1 MADNKFRPPPRE
13 KNALDNSKLKL
24 YAPNAK
30 GKMASLAIQLVKNNP
45 RIVVYTNDP
54 EDTVDYG
61 KITAN
66 MDMLTFFALLQL
78 ITTAANHQGE
88 FREKIDNKNFTWPGG
103 QRSEKPSVVSSTIVS
118 KDAEGVVYISISAPR
133 RPVIKFQFGENEY
146 HNFIKSD
153 GTPLSKGEGSQRVAL
168 GYVSL
173 MEKIMAHLAVV
184 NYVEPEQKQA
194 GGSNGGGF
202 NRGGGG
208 GGYNRGGG
216 QGGGNYGGGG
226 GQAKAEDSMDDIESW

>member
-1 MADNKFRPPPRE
+1 MSDNKFRAPPRQ

-24 YAPNAK
+24 YSPNSK
-30 GKMASLAIQLVKNNP
+30 GKMASLAMQLVKNNP
-45 RIVVYTNDP
+45 RMVVYTNDP

-66 MDMLTFFALLQL
+66 MDMLTFFSLLQL
-78 ITTAANHQGE
+78 ITTAANAPGE
-88 FREKIDNKNFTWPGG
+88 YREKIDNKNFTWGGG
-103 QRSEKPSVVSSTIVS
+103 QRSEKPSIVSSTIVS

-168 GYVSL
+168 GWVNL

-184 NYVEPEQKQA
+184 EYVEPEQKPA
-194 GGSNGGGF
+194 GGGGF
-202 NRGGGG
+202 GGG
-208 GGYNRGGG
+208 NRGG
-216 QGGGNYGGGG
+216 QGGGGNSYGGNRGGNGGGG
-226 GQAKAEDSMDDIESW
+226 KPAVEDSMDDIESW